1 MPNYST
7 LSDQINVFKTKVDAL
22 YATGTL
28 DANSLLLL
36 AEALQTLSNALG
48 VEDIVGATAAAIT
61 ELNTAR
67 DAAITVVNGTANGT
81 AVTTLQ
87 GSYDTLNAAYTN
99 LTPRVTSLESSINSQ
114 QSAIATASALAALGG
129 WNAWSVHTSG
139 TKQLAVNDRV
149 LVIPAANMTI
159 TLPLTPSVGNEVR
172 IVDAAGTAA
181 ATNFTIARNGER
193 IMGTAENMTVNTNS
207 ARLHLVYVDSTRGWR
222 LV

>member
-7 LSDQINVFKTKVDAL
+7 LSDQINVFKDKVDAL

-36 AEALQTLSNALG
+36 AEALQTLSSALG
-48 VEDIVGATAAAIT
+48 VDDIVGATAAAIVD
-61 ELNTAR
+61 LNAAR

-87 GSYDTLNAAYTN
+87 SAYDTLNTAYTN

-114 QSAIATASALAALGG
+114 QSAIATASSLAALGG
-129 WNAWSVHTSG
+129 WNPWTLHISGNLQLSVS
-139 TKQLAVNDRV
+139 DRV
-149 LVIPAANMTI
+149 LVIPGPNMTI
-159 TLPLTPSVGNEVR
+159 TLPLTPSIGNEVR
-172 IVDAAGTAA
+172 IVDAGGTAGT
-181 ATNFTIARNGER
+181 TNFTIGRNGQP
-193 IMGTAENMTVNTNS
+193 IMGTAQDMTVNTNS
-207 ARLHLVYVDSTRGWR
+207 ARLHLVYADSTRGWR

>member
-36 AEALQTLSNALG
+36 AEALETLSSALG
-48 VEDIVGATAAAIT
+48 VGDIVGATAAAIT

-67 DAAITVVNGTANGT
+67 DAAIVVVNGTSNGT
-81 AVTTLQ
+81 AVTNLQ
-87 GSYDTLNAAYTN
+87 SSYNTLNTAYSN

-114 QSAIATASALAALGG
+114 QSAIATASALAGLGG
-129 WNAWSVHTSG
+129 WNAWTLHTSG
-139 TKQLAVNDRV
+139 AKTLAVSDRV
-149 LVIPAANMTI
+149 MVIPAANMTI
-159 TLPLTPSVGNEVR
+159 TLPLTPSIGNEVR

-181 ATNFTIARNGER
+181 TTNFTIARNGER
-193 IMGTAENMTVNTNS
+193 IMGALENMTVNTNS
-207 ARLHLVYVDSTRGWR
+207 ARLHLVYANSTVGWR

>member
-36 AEALQTLSNALG
+36 AEALETLSSALG
-48 VEDIVGATAAAIT
+48 VGDIVGATAAAIT

-67 DAAITVVNGTANGT
+67 DAAIVVVNGTSNGT
-81 AVTTLQ
+81 AVTNLQ
-87 GSYDTLNAAYTN
+87 SSYDTLNTAYTN

-114 QSAIATASALAALGG
+114 QSAIATASALAGLGG
-129 WNAWSVHTSG
+129 WNAWALHTSG
-139 TKQLAVNDRV
+139 AITLAVSDR
-149 LVIPAANMTI
+149 LMVIPAANMTV
-159 TLPLTPSVGNEVR
+159 TLPLTPSIGNSVR
-172 IVDAAGTAA
+172 IIDAAGTAA
-181 ATNFTIARNGER
+181 TTNFTIARNGEK
-193 IMGTAENMTVNTNS
+193 IMGTAQDMTVNTNS
-207 ARLHLVYVDSTRGWR
+207 ARLHLVYVNSTVGWR